1 MRITVSTNAR
11 AGLRAWNTAVL
22 VALTGLSLAACQQD
36 QPTSPTIADDNDA
49 TIDFTVTPEAV
60 AAAKTAVMV
69 GHHKL
74 PTIPLRQESLSRI
87 NASVSQIDNSPF
99 DLTNFGGPVVTGATS
114 YAVYVGCPLPETPV
128 MCWGTGTLSPTNFLN
143 DLNRSPF
150 IRLLN
155 EYIGTDA
162 MLKFPAIQ
170 MRTKLTFAT
179 PNQASMEEIQQIVAG
194 AVLATGKSGYTAI
207 YHVFLRQGVSICIV
221 AGNCY
226 SPSDP
231 ASFAFC
237 AFHGSVNL
245 SPTQHVLFTVQP
257 YQDVDGCRLRGQ
269 TPNGRLDAT
278 ASTLS
283 HELFETITDPDFDA
297 WSNALFG
304 YEVSDMC
311 SVFGSNLLVN
321 TRNYFVQSEYSNT
334 RHLCT
339 SQPPGV

>member
-1 MRITVSTNAR
+1 MRITGGTHAR

-22 VALTGLSLAACQQD
+22 LALTGLSLAACQQD
-36 QPTSPTIADDNDA
+36 QPTSPAIADDNDA
-49 TIDFTVTPEAV
+49 TIDFTVTPEAIAV
-60 AAAKTAVMV
+60 AKAAVMV

-74 PTIPLRQESLSRI
+74 PTIPLRQQSLSKI
-87 NASVSQIDNSPF
+87 SASVSQTDNSPF
-99 DLTNFGGPVVTGATS
+99 DLTHFGGAVVTGATS
-114 YAVYVGCPLPETPV
+114 YAVYVGCPLPETPA

-150 IRLLN
+150 IRVVN

-162 MLKFPAIQ
+162 MLKFPAVQ
-170 MRTKLTFAT
+170 MRAKLAFAT
-179 PNQASMEEIQQIVAG
+179 ANRATMQEIQQIVAG
-194 AVLATGKSGYTAI
+194 AVLASGKSGYNTI
-207 YHVFLRQGVSICIV
+207 YHIFLRQGVSVCIV
-221 AGNCY
+221 PGNCY
-226 SPSDP
+226 SPDDP
-231 ASFAFC
+231 ASWAFC

-245 SPTQHVLFTVQP
+245 SPTQHVLVTVQP
-257 YQDVDGCRLRGQ
+257 YQDVDGCRLPGQ

-283 HELFETITDPDFDA
+283 HELFETITDPDFDG

-304 YEVSDMC
+304 YEISDMC

-321 TRNYFVQSEYSNT
+321 THHYFIQSEYSNT

-339 SQPPGV
+339 TQAPGV